1 MKNFDWLKFVRDC
14 QVSLATP
21 RRIGHLT
28 YMGIE
33 IHPSTYGLFVGAYG
47 FEKETMRDKVLI
59 NFFENNGVAIRT
71 IITTMEDG
79 LRSSEGK
86 TEHAEKSMYHI
97 VSREVLQA
105 AFEKGKALKEPEPDT
120 IFFI

>member
-1 MKNFDWLKFVRDC
+1 MKNFDWLRFVKDC
-14 QVSLATP
+14 QVSLANH

-47 FEKETMRDKVLI
+47 YEKETQRDKNLI
-59 NFFENNGVAIRT
+59 NFFESNGVALRT

-79 LRSSEGK
+79 LRSSEEK
-86 TEHAEKSMYHI
+86 MEHAEKSMYHI
-97 VSREVLQA
+97 VPREALQA
-105 AFEKGKALKEPEPDT
+105 AFEKGKTLKELEPDT
-120 IFFI
+120 IFFR